1 VIHERADAGGAV
13 TPQRAVAEAT
23 ESAAPRFVGV
33 FAVVLPAGLLVQAL
47 VDHASY
53 RDPVVPVVVW
63 LGMVAAAAWLLP
75 PARSGD
81 PTTAPAIVAGAVA
94 GGAGTA
100 IGPDPPGPP
109 PPVARGWGSPRHVWP
124 LALRA

>member
-1 VIHERADAGGAV
+1 MVRLTLPRAGVMHERADAGGAV

-53 RDPVVPVVVW
+53 LIRSSRSW
-63 LGMVAAAAWLLP
+63 CGSAWWP
-75 PARSGD
+75 PRRGCCPGRARV
-81 PTTAPAIVAGAVA
+81 T
-94 GGAGTA
+94 
-100 IGPDPPGPP
+100 
-109 PPVARGWGSPRHVWP
+109 
-124 LALRA
+124 